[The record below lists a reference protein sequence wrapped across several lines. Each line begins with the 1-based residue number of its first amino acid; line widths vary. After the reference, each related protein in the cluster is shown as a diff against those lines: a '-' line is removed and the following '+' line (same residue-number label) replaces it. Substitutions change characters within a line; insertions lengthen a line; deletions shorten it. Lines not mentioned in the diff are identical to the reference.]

1 MPYFAYHW
9 KWFLVVSEQKILIV
23 VSLSSICVLLS
34 YIHAI
39 LWISIQ
45 VITGASMQVIQL
57 SLIWMWYLNC
67 PWEIVYISLRA
78 FCVCLNN
85 LTLALLPLG
94 YLHRYLWRVGIFPVR
109 TFYLFACLLWEK
121 KCQMSV
127 VITKDLQKCWV
138 ELELTF
144 HP

>member
-1 MPYFAYHW
+1 M
-9 KWFLVVSEQKILIV
+9 VSSCFRTENVYCCISVFYL
-23 VSLSSICVLLS
+23 CA
-34 YIHAI
+34 AI
-39 LWISIQ
+39 LHTCYPLNLHTSDHWRLNASNPVFINLN
-45 VITGASMQVIQL
+45 VIPQL
-57 SLIWMWYLNC
+57 SLGNC
-67 PWEIVYISLRA
+67 ISLTA
-78 FCVCLNN
+78 FCVYLNN